1 MTTWKSS
8 VTSALMFFLLSCF
21 GYAQTATCT
30 GWKTFKVSNEFNT
43 SANGINAWDT
53 VVGGT
58 TGAFGATNPAPAFI
72 RYSNGNISKYVY
84 QNHATAFWWRNSQGV
99 TVGSYT
105 DSSSHQHGIVVYSS
119 NVATLSYPGASDT
132 VPLGINK
139 WGSIVGY
146 YLLFGS
152 TNTHGF
158 QYKGGKFYSIKFP
171 KSVQTVVHSIN
182 DNGVMVGD
190 EWTGTGVYESF
201 IYKNGTFTTLKAPK
215 ATGATFA
222 YDINNNGTIV
232 GDYIVGVNPQS
243 FLYINGSFK
252 DIIVPSS
259 TLANTN
265 GINGSDYVTGEAFGS
280 DGSSSG
286 FIAHC
291 Q

>member
-1 MTTWKSS
+1 MTTWKG
-8 VTSALMFFLLSCF
+8 SAISAFTFLLLSAF
-21 GYAQTATCT
+21 GYAQMAACT
-30 GWKTFKVSNEFNT
+30 GWQTFKVSNEFNT
-43 SANGINAWDT
+43 GAHGINQWDT

-72 RYSNGNISKYVY
+72 RYSDGNISKYVY
-84 QNHATAFWWRNSQGV
+84 QNHATAFWRRNSPGV

-105 DSSSHQHGIVVYSS
+105 DSSNHQHGIVVYNSS
-119 NVATLSYPGASDT
+119 VATLNYPGASDT

-146 YLLFGS
+146 YLLSGS
-152 TNTHGF
+152 INTHGF
-158 QYKGGKFYSIKFP
+158 EYKGGKFYPVMFP
-171 KSVQTVVHSIN
+171 KSVQTVVRSIN

-190 EWTGTGVYESF
+190 EWTGTGVYEGF
-201 IYKNGTFTTLKAPK
+201 IYKNGAFTMLKAPK

-243 FLYINGSFK
+243 FLYINGTFK
-252 DIIVPSS
+252 DIMVPNA
-259 TLANTN
+259 TQANTN
-265 GINGSDYVTGEAFGS
+265 GINGAAEVTGEALVS
-280 DGSSSG
+280 NGSSSG
-286 FIAHC
+286 FVAHC

>member
-1 MTTWKSS
+1 MASCRN
-8 VTSALMFFLLSCF
+8 SAPLMFVVLLLCTI
-21 GYAQTATCT
+21 GYSQTATCT
-30 GWKTFKVSNEFNT
+30 AWTTFKVSNEFNT
-43 SANGINAWDT
+43 SANGINSWNT

-58 TGAFGATNPAPAFI
+58 TGAFGATNPSPAFI
-72 RYSNGNISKYVY
+72 RYSNGSISKYLY
-84 QNHATAFWWRNSQGV
+84 QNHATAFWRRNSQGV

-105 DSSSHQHGIVVYSS
+105 DSSNHQHGIVVYTSS
-119 NVATLSYPGASDT
+119 VVTLNYPSATDT

-146 YLLFGS
+146 YLLSGS
-152 TNTHGF
+152 NNTHGF
-158 QYKGGKFYSIKFP
+158 EYKGGKFYSIMFP

-201 IYKNGTFTTLKAPK
+201 VYKSGTFTTLKAPK

-222 YDINNNGTIV
+222 YDINNNGVIV
-232 GDYIVGVNPQS
+232 GDYIVGVNPQP
-243 FLYINGSFK
+243 FIYINGTFK
-252 DIIVPSS
+252 DINVPNA
-259 TLANTN
+259 TQANAN
-265 GINGSDYVTGEAFGS
+265 GINGSNYLTGEALIS
-280 DGSSSG
+280 NGSSSG